1 MCCCGYGVKYFWDV
15 GVRRVGCKAFVAYD
29 VKRVDILKLRKAINK
44 FAEQLV
50 DIAKKWQEV
59 WMKEKVYEAN
69 PDPSR
74 PKFFITAAFPY
85 PNSPL
90 HLGHARTYTIADVYA
105 RYMRMKGYNVLF
117 PMGFHYT
124 GTPILAM
131 AEQIKAKDPELVSLF
146 IEVYG
151 VPPEDMEKLG
161 DPLALARYFH
171 NDAKQ
176 AMIEIGYSIDWRRE
190 FTTIDEEFKRFIIW
204 QFTKLKEK
212 GLLTRGTHPVGWC
225 PNHNMPVGMHDTKG
239 DVEPEIGEFTLIL
252 FKLEGGDEIYLPA
265 ATLRPETVF
274 GVTNI
279 WLNPKAQYVIVE
291 VDGRKWLVT
300 ERAAFK
306 LSFQRKNIKVVE
318 KIGADKLFGRRA
330 INPATNRH
338 VLILP
343 GPFVDPDMATGVVM
357 SVPAH
362 APYDY
367 AALKDLLSQ
376 PETLRKYGVDSRELE
391 PIPLIK
397 VKGYS
402 DVPARDVVEK
412 FGVKSQLDKD
422 KLDEATKKLYS
433 DEYHYGVM
441 REDIVSLVHSD
452 LSPEYKKYVVA
463 PIKAWIAGKPVAEAR
478 EATVKWLEALG
489 YVDKMYEIVNKPVY
503 CRCGSEVVV
512 KVLED
517 QWFIDYSN
525 PEWKAKAKELL
536 SKMGI
541 VPEEIRK
548 EFMYTIDW
556 LHERAAARTR
566 GLGTE
571 LPWARGWIIES
582 LSDSTIYMIFYTV
595 NYKIRRYGLRL
606 EQLGVEF
613 WDYVVLGKGDPK
625 DIEKR
630 YGIPRKVLEDIR
642 SEFDYWYPLDSR
654 HSGRDLVPNHLTFF
668 IFNHVAILPREK
680 WPRQIVVNGFVMLE
694 GKKMS
699 KSLRNIIPLRR
710 AIRIYGPDTVRAAI
724 LASAEL
730 LQDANFTH
738 ELALSVMD
746 RLDNIIKIVEMVA
759 DEDLLEDDAGIAGR
773 WITSMAGKRVEEVT
787 RYMEEFRYRA
797 ATITLLYEMV
807 KDVEKYFELKGVA
820 KGTKQLRLFVEN
832 WIKMLAPI
840 APHIAEE
847 LWHRLGNKTLVVV
860 EKWPKPIQRDAV
872 AELTVAYIDKLV
884 EDIKEIIKVVK
895 KKPEKIIVAV
905 DEPTSWQLIVKAVQ
919 ATLNK
924 LSLKEFMNE
933 VLRELPKGERRRIA
947 PKLRRLFEHVMGLH
961 EDVKKL
967 IVGINEFD
975 EKYAI
980 EQLKDYIAKS
990 IDMDKNN
997 IVVLR
1002 ASQAKDVV
1010 PPQKLAS
1017 IVPLRPAIV
1026 VS

>member
-1 MCCCGYGVKYFWDV
+1 
-15 GVRRVGCKAFVAYD
+15 
-29 VKRVDILKLRKAINK
+29 
-44 FAEQLV
+44 
-50 DIAKKWQEV
+50 
-59 WMKEKVYEAN
+59 MKEKVYEAN
-69 PDPSR
+69 PDPSK

-124 GTPILAM
+124 GTPILTI
-131 AEQIKAKDPELVSLF
+131 AEQIKAKDLELISLF
-146 IEVYG
+146 MEVYD
-151 VPPEDMEKLG
+151 VPPKDIEKLG
-161 DPLALARYFH
+161 EPLALARYFH

-176 AMIEIGYSIDWRRE
+176 AMVEMGYSIDWRRE
-190 FTTIDEEFKRFIIW
+190 FTTIDEEFKKFIIW

-252 FKLEGGDEIYLPA
+252 FRLEGDDEVYLPA

-279 WLNPKAQYVIVE
+279 WLNPNAQYVIVE

-306 LSFQRKNIKVVE
+306 LGFQRKNIKIVDKVDV
-318 KIGADKLFGRRA
+318 GKLFGKRVV
-330 INPATNRH
+330 NPATNKR
-338 VLILP
+338 VPILP
-343 GPFVDPDMATGVVM
+343 GVFVDPNMATGVVM

-367 AALKDLLSQ
+367 AALKDILSQ
-376 PETLRKYGVDSRELE
+376 HEMLRKYGVNPRELE

-402 DVPARDVVEK
+402 DVPAKDVVEK
-412 FGVKSQLDKD
+412 FDVKSQLDKD
-422 KLDEATKKLYS
+422 RLDEATKKLYS

-441 REDIVSLVHSD
+441 RKDIVSLVYPD
-452 LSPEYKKYVVA
+452 IPPEYRRYVVA
-463 PIKAWIAGKPVAEAR
+463 PVKAWIAGKPVSEAR

-489 YVDKMYEIVNKPVY
+489 YVDKMYEIVNRPVY
-503 CRCGSEVVV
+503 CRCGTEVVV

-517 QWFIDYSN
+517 QWFIDYGN

-536 SKMGI
+536 LEMSI
-541 VPEEIRK
+541 IPEEIRK

-595 NYKIRRYGLRL
+595 NYKIRRYGLRP

-613 WDYVVLGKGDPK
+613 WDYVVLGKGDPEY
-625 DIEKR
+625 IEKK
-630 YGIPRKVLEDIR
+630 YGIPRRVLEDIK
-642 SEFDYWYPLDSR
+642 SEFEYWYPLDSR

-668 IFNHVAILPREK
+668 IFNHVALLPREK

-746 RLDNIIKIVEMVA
+746 RLNDIVRIVEMVA
-759 DEDLLEDDAGIAGR
+759 DKNQLEDDRSIAGR
-773 WITSMAGKRVEEVT
+773 WIMSMASRRIKEVT
-787 RYMEEFRYRA
+787 SYMEEFRYRA
-797 ATITLLYEMV
+797 ATVTLLYEMV
-807 KDVEKYFELKGVA
+807 KDVEKYFDLKGVA
-820 KGTKQLRLFVEN
+820 KGTRQLRFFVEN
-832 WIKMLAPI
+832 WVKMLAPI
-840 APHIAEE
+840 VPHIAEE
-847 LWHRLGNKTLVVV
+847 LWHRLGNTTLVVV
-860 EKWPKPIQRDAV
+860 EKWPKPLQRDAV
-872 AELTVAYIDKLV
+872 AELTVAYVDKLV
-884 EDIKEIIKVVK
+884 EDIKEIIRVVK
-895 KKPEKIIVAV
+895 RKPEKIIVAV
-905 DEPTSWQLIVKAVQ
+905 DEPASWQFVVKAVQ

-924 LSLKEFMNE
+924 LSFREFMNE
-933 VLRELPKGERRRIA
+933 VVRELPKDERRRVA
-947 PKLRRLFEHVMGLH
+947 PRLRKLFEYVMGLH

-967 IVGINEFD
+967 IVTINEFD
-975 EKYAI
+975 EKSAI
-980 EQLKDYIAKS
+980 EQLKDYIARSVGINENS
-990 IDMDKNN
+990 I
-997 IVVLR
+997 IVLS
-1002 ASQAKDVV
+1002 ASEAKGVI
-1010 PPQKLAS
+1010 PSQKLAS
-1017 IVPLRPAIV
+1017 IMPLRPAIV